1 VPELPEVETLRR
13 SLCGPLIGRR
23 IEALQVVDRR
33 LRVPVA
39 STRLRRAIV
48 GRRIVALG
56 RRAKYL
62 LVDLE
67 EAQRLVV
74 HLGMSG
80 RLSMVPASEPRQSH
94 THVVLTLSDGWELR
108 YRDPRR
114 FGMVF
119 AVDPSRM
126 VRHPRFRNLGVEPLE
141 DAFDVGYVHGRARG
155 LRKPVKN
162 FLMDAAVVVGV
173 GNIYAS
179 EALFAARVSPLRE
192 VGRLRRARWQRIVDG
207 VRAILLQAI
216 EDGGTTLQ
224 DFHNGQG
231 DPGWFQT
238 RLQVYDREGQPCPR
252 CGRRV
257 RRIVQAGRSTFFCN
271 GCQT

>member
-13 SLCGPLIGRR
+13 SLCVPLVGRR
-23 IEALQVVDRR
+23 IESLHVYQRQ

-39 STRLRRAIV
+39 STPLRRALV
-48 GRRIVALG
+48 GRHIVTLG

-62 LVDLE
+62 LVDVDGPR
-67 EAQRLVV
+67 RLVV

-80 RLSMVPASEPRQSH
+80 RLHVMPAGRPREAH
-94 THVVLTLSDGWELR
+94 THVVFGLSDGNELR
-108 YRDPRR
+108 FRDPRR

-119 AVDPSRM
+119 LVDPDQM
-126 VRHPRFRNLGVEPLE
+126 HLHPRFRHLGVEPLE
-141 DAFDVGYVHGRARG
+141 AAFDVDYVLRRAHR

-162 FLMDAAVVVGV
+162 FLMDAGVVVGV

-179 EALFAARVSPLRE
+179 EALFAARVSPMRE
-192 VGRLRRARWQRIVDG
+192 VGRLRRARWQRIVEA
-207 VRAILLQAI
+207 VRCTLLQAI

-224 DFHNGQG
+224 DFQNGQG
-231 DPGWFQT
+231 DPGWFQI
-238 RLQVYDREGQPCPR
+238 RLQVYGREGEACRR

-257 RRIVQAGRSTFFCN
+257 RRIVQAGRSTFFCP